1 MIFCRPTIG
10 LSHIRLIKSNEEAR
24 MPIKN
29 LSEIRRLPRAGK
41 IHLGIKKESPRTG
54 NPYPE
59 ATDYLVCP
67 EEVRAVYSDKPT
79 ELKIVFPTE
88 DAPQQWLKRYSSLRG
103 LVCRGDGERAVATCD
118 LKTGEI
124 ATRETENTILKEVI
138 CNPETCAAY
147 KAKQCR
153 PIMTLQFLL
162 PDVPGALGVYQVD
175 TSSFN
180 SIVNIN
186 STLELLKSCG
196 RVSMIP
202 LTLKLV
208 PQQAQADGKK
218 KTIHVLQLVAPYTFQ
233 ELLNL
238 VGRSAKEIFLLPAAE
253 EPPEDIFPDEVITEP
268 APNPTQEFAPVVI
281 EWQKLRDLQ
290 KKINELP
297 DIANDPKKQ
306 VTDAHI
312 KSWFTHKYPDLGD
325 KTRGKLG
332 DPPKWATTEMI
343 EDCAAAMTM
352 FFEKNQPQEKTN
364 QLAY

>member
-1 MIFCRPTIG
+1 
-10 LSHIRLIKSNEEAR
+10 
-24 MPIKN
+24 MPIKGT
-29 LSEIRRLPRAGK
+29 SEIRRLPRLGK
-41 IHLGIKKESPRTG
+41 VRLGIKRESAKTG
-54 NPYPE
+54 NLYPE
-59 ATDYLVCP
+59 ATDYLVCT
-67 EEVRAVYSDKPT
+67 EEVRAVYGDKPT

-88 DAPQQWLKRYSSLRG
+88 DAPQQWLKKYSLSRG
-103 LVCRGDGERAVATCD
+103 LVCRGDGERAMATCD

-124 ATRETENTILKEVI
+124 ATRETENTTLKEII
-138 CNPETCAAY
+138 CDTATCAAY

-186 STLELLKSCG
+186 STLELLKACG

-253 EPPEDIFPDEVITEP
+253 EPPEDLFPPEVIEEKQIEAAKPQLPSVDQERQTHWKNIIDLANKHMITARQVRAGFAQEYPGLHGKMGTGGLAANVPDWADLGMLMAIESRLLKRPTVVSPPNAAEPSTKEVTEP
-268 APNPTQEFAPVVI
+268 ETEQS
-281 EWQKLRDLQ
+281 KL
-290 KKINELP
+290 I
-297 DIANDPKKQ
+297 
-306 VTDAHI
+306 
-312 KSWFTHKYPDLGD
+312 
-325 KTRGKLG
+325 
-332 DPPKWATTEMI
+332 
-343 EDCAAAMTM
+343 
-352 FFEKNQPQEKTN
+352 
-364 QLAY
+364 